1 MKILQNSLHICF
13 IWMYIYKYII
23 FKTISVFQRQVLRVF
38 SFFLSFFFSK
48 PNHERTG
55 DISKT
60 CNGEIKNRGDCSFC
74 HFWKKLNRHMDMNG
88 GVMTRWT
95 WDFLPSSTES
105 SQRGLSSERVWC
117 WISQS
122 YAPLCGICSLKPG
135 VKTKAAMLLFCI
147 VQCLYYLIHII

>member
-38 SFFLSFFFSK
+38 SFFFFIFFFQAKSRTDWWHFWDLQRGDQKQRRRFFLSFL
-48 PNHERTG
+48 
-55 DISKT
+55 
-60 CNGEIKNRGDCSFC
+60 
-74 HFWKKLNRHMDMNG
+74 KKLNRHMDMNF

-117 WISQS
+117 WISKS
-122 YAPLCGICSLKPG
+122 YVPPCGICSLKPG